1 MYNQYKRKKGG
12 NMYTIDEQKTKKLG
26 KILRKYRTKNNYTL
40 KDIYDKTQIDPSTI
54 TRLENG
60 TIYRINS
67 LILTS
72 LARLYNINPVNLLNI
87 IGYIDDKDILEY
99 SIEIQQINSPNNN
112 LIEII
117 EAESILSE
125 TKDIKEFLNLPFL
138 NSNSFKAYKENN
150 FIFVYSNTQ
159 ETKEEDL
166 GIFSVKD
173 QIIVA
178 YFYYNETTVSLQN
191 YFTNKNFLFLK
202 TEITIIG
209 RVEAIIDYNMYKK

>member
-1 MYNQYKRKKGG
+1 MYI
-12 NMYTIDEQKTKKLG
+12 IDEHKTKKLG

-87 IGYIDDKDILEY
+87 IGYIDDEDILEY
-99 SIEIQQINSPNNN
+99 STEIQQINSPNNN
-112 LIEII
+112 LIEIF

-138 NSNSFKAYKENN
+138 NSNSCRAYKENN
-150 FIFVYSNTQ
+150 FIFVYSNTSTIKQ
-159 ETKEEDL
+159 EDL
-166 GIFSVKD
+166 GIFAAKNN
-173 QIIVA
+173 IIVA
-178 YFYYNETTVSLQN
+178 YFYYNETTVSLQD
-191 YFTNKNFLFLK
+191 YFTNKNLLYLK
-202 TEITIIG
+202 KEINIIG
-209 RVEAIIDYNMYKK
+209 RIEAIIDYSMYKK

>member
-1 MYNQYKRKKGG
+1 
-12 NMYTIDEQKTKKLG
+12 MYTIDEHKTKKLG

-54 TRLENG
+54 ARLENG

-99 SIEIQQINSPNNN
+99 STEIQQINSPNNN
-112 LIEII
+112 LIEIF
-117 EAESILSE
+117 ESESILSE

-138 NSNSFKAYKENN
+138 NNNFYKAYKENN

-166 GIFSVKD
+166 GIFSVND

-178 YFYYNETTVSLQN
+178 YFYYNETTISLQD
-191 YFTNKNFLFLK
+191 YFTNKNLLFLK
-202 TEITIIG
+202 PEINIIG
-209 RVEAIIDYNMYKK
+209 RVEAIIDYNMHKK